1 MTLLRWGEADDVNLI
16 RQDFDLVLAL
26 DVVYHDPFN
35 VFFFKIFFLFSFNSK
50 FIYLFIYIYI

>member
-35 VFFFKIFFLFSFNSK
+35 VFFFLNIFLIFF
-50 FIYLFIYIYI
+50 